1 MARYADTLLA
11 EGEVVAL
18 RTRQHW
24 LAPVVGAAYSI
35 ILVVVSLAVG
45 VLSLNMAAGGASGTL
60 RSVIGYAA
68 AAGIIIGVLGVALVF
83 WRWSAQDYIVTNHRV
98 LKVEGIFNKHSADS
112 SLEKINDAVLD
123 QSIWGRM
130 LGFGDLDIMTA
141 SEETVDRYKWLN
153 GAPMFKKEML
163 NQKNNLEMDMR
174 RMPSPPL
181 RASPPAESAP
191 APVAP
196 AAPMPAP
203 PAPAMSADQVT
214 ATLQRLAD
222 LRDRGAVTPEEYE
235 AKKAELLGRL

>member
-1 MARYADTLLA
+1 MARYADKLLA
-11 EGEVVAL
+11 EGEVIAL

-24 LAPVVGAAYSI
+24 LAPVVAAAYPI
-35 ILVVVSLAVG
+35 ILIVVSLVVW
-45 VLSLNMAAGGASGTL
+45 VLSLNLGAGGTTGSL
-60 RSVIGYAA
+60 RSIVGYGA

-130 LGFGDLDIMTA
+130 FGFGDLDIMTA

-153 GAPMFKKEML
+153 RAPTFKKEML

-174 RMPSPPL
+174 HMPSPPL
-181 RASPPAESAP
+181 RAAPAEP
-191 APVAP
+191 APTP
-196 AAPMPAP
+196 AVT
-203 PAPAMSADQVT
+203 PAMSADQVT
-214 ATLQRLAD
+214 ATLDRLAD

>member
-24 LAPVVGAAYSI
+24 LAPVVMAAYPI
-35 ILVVVSLAVG
+35 VLIVVSVAIG
-45 VLSLNMAAGGASGTL
+45 ALSLNMQAGGASGTL
-60 RSVIGYAA
+60 RSVMGYAA
-68 AAGIIIGVLGVALVF
+68 AAGIIIGVLGVALVV
-83 WRWSAQDYIVTNHRV
+83 WRWSAQDYIITNHRV

-130 LGFGDLDIMTA
+130 FGFGDLDIMTA

-153 GAPMFKKEML
+153 RAPTFKKEML

-181 RASPPAESAP
+181 RASAPVEP
-191 APVAP
+191 APAP
-196 AAPMPAP
+196 AAPAAAP
-203 PAPAMSADQVT
+203 MSADQVT
-214 ATLQRLAD
+214 ATLDRLAD